1 MNEQKLQ
8 NILKAIYEELNIDQS
23 DEEYSR
29 YLEEKILKAYNYE
42 KQKEIPID
50 EFVSKIKTII
60 PDFIEQYK
68 RIKNNIE
75 KIKNSQSSCFGVS
88 ICFELIDLFEI
99 CKQCN
104 SNEEFIKMRDD
115 YFKKLGYD
123 PRFQEFDYIFP
134 GLKDISYEDTIKIYS
149 NLVNDVDCITPE
161 WAGKMRCI
169 VDTRKPLFKD
179 NSINMDIFNFE
190 YLDKL
195 AEFARNNNM
204 KLRMHNIIWH
214 KDFRPFLENA
224 SKEQIYFFL
233 DTYIRELSNRY
244 SDVFY
249 SIDILNEIA
258 SDTPDKMLRD
268 SKWKDKLGED
278 YYINIL
284 KLAKKHFPNTDLYYN
299 EYGEERP
306 EKRKNTIE
314 IIKNIQKVENEEGIV
329 LLDGIGI
336 QSHYSTM
343 TTDESIKEA
352 YSDYSKLGKKLQI
365 TELDVSNNGEQ
376 QDFNYQTNRVFRTV
390 LDCATTYGVQLF
402 NVWGISSKISWKSGR
417 IDNYLDCNNN
427 VSKYSKKIIN
437 TYSKREK
444 LNKQNSFNQIPDSS
458 EKTDTQS
465 SIHR

>member
-1 MNEQKLQ
+1 
-8 NILKAIYEELNIDQS
+8 
-23 DEEYSR
+23 
-29 YLEEKILKAYNYE
+29 
-42 KQKEIPID
+42 
-50 EFVSKIKTII
+50 
-60 PDFIEQYK
+60 
-68 RIKNNIE
+68 
-75 KIKNSQSSCFGVS
+75 
-88 ICFELIDLFEI
+88 
-99 CKQCN
+99 
-104 SNEEFIKMRDD
+104 MRDD

-244 SDVFY
+244 SDVFC